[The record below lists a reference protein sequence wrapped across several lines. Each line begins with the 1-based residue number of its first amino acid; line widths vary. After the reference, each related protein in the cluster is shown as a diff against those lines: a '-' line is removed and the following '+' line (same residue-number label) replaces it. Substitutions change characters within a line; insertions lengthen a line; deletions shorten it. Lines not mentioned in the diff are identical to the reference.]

1 MTLRKIFKRIMVFG
15 LLSLVVLA
23 GSTGISR
30 AAQSAS
36 GFYKGKTI
44 TIVEGFGA
52 GSDFDRQA
60 RLVAPFLQKATG
72 ARVVKV
78 ENKSGA
84 AGLIAR
90 NYLYNNAKN
99 DGLTIMLDHGPRNIQ
114 NCLFGTAG
122 VNYDWEEFVWIGK
135 LVEENLILAVDKN
148 LVSTKMEDLAGQSLI
163 MGVSRPFYEP
173 LFVEALGLNRFKL
186 VPGYQNPNER
196 VIGIA
201 RSEINATIGNTFSF
215 TDSFDTIKPVAISFP
230 HKDYPGVPTL
240 RELAPADKTKW
251 VDYVEAFETVQF
263 SFVAPPGTPADRAK
277 FLEDCLQK
285 VYNNPQFEKALAK
298 QWLDK
303 TSAFIGSNE
312 INQVT
317 KGLAN
322 MSPEEVKEL
331 QYVIEEKYMILK

>member
-1 MTLRKIFKRIMVFG
+1 MTFRKTLIVLGI
-15 LLSLVVLA
+15 LSLVVLV
-23 GSTGISR
+23 GSTGIW

-36 GFYKGKTI
+36 DFYKGKTI

-60 RLVAPFLQKATG
+60 RLIAPFLREATG
-72 ARVVKV
+72 ARVVTV

-90 NYLYNNAKN
+90 NYLFNNAKN
-99 DGLTIMLDHGPRNIQ
+99 NGLTIMLDHGPRNIQ
-114 NCLFGTAG
+114 NYLFGTAG
-122 VNYDWEEFVWIGK
+122 VNYNWKEFVWIGK
-135 LVEENLILAVDKN
+135 LVEENLVLAVDKN
-148 LVSTKMEDLAGQSLI
+148 LDSTKLEDLAGQSLF

-173 LFVEALGLNRFKL
+173 LFVEALGLSEFKL

-201 RSEINATIGNTFSF
+201 RGEIKATVGNTFSF
-215 TDSFDTIKPVAISFP
+215 TESFDTIKPIVISFR

-240 RELAPADKTKW
+240 RELAPANKIEW
-251 VDYVEAFETVQF
+251 VDYVEAFETVQY
-263 SFVAPPGTPADRAK
+263 SFIAPPGTPVDRAQ
-277 FLEDCLQK
+277 FLEDCLHK
-285 VYNNPQFEKALAK
+285 IYDNPEFEKALAA

-303 TSAFIGSNE
+303 TNTFVGSKE

-317 KGLAN
+317 KSLAD
-322 MSPEEVKEL
+322 MSPEEVKVL
-331 QYVIEEKYMILK
+331 QNVIEEKYMILK